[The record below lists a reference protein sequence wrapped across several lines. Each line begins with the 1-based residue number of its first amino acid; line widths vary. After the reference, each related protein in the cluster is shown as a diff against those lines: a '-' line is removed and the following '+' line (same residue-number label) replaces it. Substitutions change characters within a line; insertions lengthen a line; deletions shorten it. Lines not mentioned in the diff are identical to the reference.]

1 MCIFRLTK
9 HQRCLLRLGKPANI
23 CSEEEGQSLLRQR
36 AHGPRA
42 SRLAVRS
49 GPKPSW
55 LAVPFMGP
63 APIASLNPRSVTSPV
78 PVGSLCAH
86 EPSPHRFS
94 HSRAQSLSPLSLTGP
109 VPIASL
115 TPRSLTGPVP
125 IASYSRAQSLSPL
138 THGPSPYR
146 LSLTGPVPIASHS
159 RAQSLSPLSLH
170 VHSRAQSLSPLSLT
184 GPVPVGSLTLRPTVW
199 AGRISRE
206 R

>member
-1 MCIFRLTK
+1 MCIFRVTK

-23 CSEEEGQSLLRQR
+23 CSEEEGQSLLRQH

-63 APIASLNPRSVTSPV
+63 DPIASLTPRSVTSPV
-78 PVGSLCAH
+78 PIGSLCAH

-115 TPRSLTGPVP
+115 RPLSLTGPVPIASLTPRSLTGPVP
-125 IASYSRAQSLSPL
+125 IASHSRAQSLSPL

-146 LSLTGPVPIASHS
+146 LSLTGPVPVASLTHGP
-159 RAQSLSPLSLH
+159 SPY
-170 VHSRAQSLSPLSLT
+170 RLSLT
-184 GPVPVGSLTLRPTVW
+184 GPVPIASLTHGP
-199 AGRISRE
+199 SP
-206 R
+206 

>member
-42 SRLAVRS
+42 SRLALR
-49 GPKPSW
+49 
-55 LAVPFMGP
+55 P
-63 APIASLNPRSVTSPV
+63 APIASLTPRSVTRPV
-78 PVGSLCAH
+78 PIGSLCAH

-115 TPRSLTGPVP
+115 TPRSLTSPVP
-125 IASYSRAQSLSPL
+125 IASL
-138 THGPSPYR
+138 THGPSPCR
-146 LSLTGPVPIASHS
+146 LIHSAPNSMSGADLSGP
-159 RAQSLSPLSLH
+159 
-170 VHSRAQSLSPLSLT
+170 
-184 GPVPVGSLTLRPTVW
+184 LTLVNFCD
-199 AGRISRE
+199 S
-206 R
+206 